1 MGEIY
6 KHMKKYLNIILIAL
20 GLIIASALIRYT
32 SLTADNMLIAGAVL
46 LLLSL
51 FTSFLAHNQSSNSG
65 KSISKTKAKSKPS
78 KTKAKASNGITV
90 DGTVKWFNKTKG
102 FGFITQANG
111 DDVFVHQT
119 SIASKPN
126 ILREGQSV
134 TMCVVKDAKGPQ
146 AENVKVA

>member
-1 MGEIY
+1 MN
-6 KHMKKYLNIILIAL
+6 KYLNIILIAL
-20 GLIIASALIRYT
+20 GLMIASTLIQYNII
-32 SLTADNMLIAGAVL
+32 TANNMLIAGAVL
-46 LLLSL
+46 LTLSL
-51 FTSFLAHNQSSNSG
+51 FTSFLAHNFANRSSQP
-65 KSISKTKAKSKPS
+65 KTKANKKPA
-78 KTKAKASNGITV
+78 KPKVKASKGKTV

-102 FGFITQANG
+102 FGFITQSNG

>member
-1 MGEIY
+1 MST
-6 KHMKKYLNIILIAL
+6 MNKYLNIILIAL
-20 GLIIASALIRYT
+20 GLMIASALIQYT
-32 SLTADNMLIAGAVL
+32 NLTANNILIAGAIL
-46 LLLSL
+46 FALSL
-51 FTSFLAHNQSSNSG
+51 LTSFIAHNVSNAPE
-65 KSISKTKAKSKPS
+65 KPATKAKKKAP
-78 KTKAKASNGITV
+78 KTQVKASNGKTV

-119 SIASKPN
+119 SIASKPS

>member
-1 MGEIY
+1 M
-6 KHMKKYLNIILIAL
+6 
-20 GLIIASALIRYT
+20 
-32 SLTADNMLIAGAVL
+32 
-46 LLLSL
+46 
-51 FTSFLAHNQSSNSG
+51 
-65 KSISKTKAKSKPS
+65 
-78 KTKAKASNGITV
+78 KASKNPNKTV

-102 FGFITQANG
+102 FGFITQSNG

-134 TMCVVKDAKGPQ
+134 TMSVVNDEKGPQ